1 MADDM
6 EKTEEPTSKK
16 IEDAKKEGN
25 VPKSQDVSSFVTL
38 LVAIGA
44 TFALFMFMSERIFE
58 LYKYYSS
65 LMGQEITKELVF
77 QIGLHS
83 LKELVFIVIPL
94 SLMVAISGVIAS
106 VMQFGFIFTTKPL
119 EPNLNKIDPIKGF
132 GKLFSLKKLL
142 DGLKI
147 TAKVA
152 VVFIVAFYFLIKF
165 TKELQSVVLYDLN
178 AQFMWLLE
186 KALILIAIMII
197 LFFVFAIVDLMLVRF
212 QYFKDLRMSKQ
223 EIKDEYKQ
231 MEGDPQVK
239 ARIKKLQMEMAQKRM
254 MSDIPSA
261 DVVIT
266 NPTHYAVALRYDKTK
281 ENAPRVIAKGVDNLA
296 LKIKEIAREHLIQ
309 IVENPPLAR
318 ELYKSC
324 DIDETIPETLFKA
337 VAEVLAFVYKARG
350 EKLN

>member
-1 MADDM
+1 
-6 EKTEEPTSKK
+6 
-16 IEDAKKEGN
+16 
-25 VPKSQDVSSFVTL
+25 
-38 LVAIGA
+38 
-44 TFALFMFMSERIFE
+44 
-58 LYKYYSS
+58 
-65 LMGQEITKELVF
+65 
-77 QIGLHS
+77 
-83 LKELVFIVIPL
+83 
-94 SLMVAISGVIAS
+94 
-106 VMQFGFIFTTKPL
+106 MQFGFIFTTKPL

-142 DGLKI
+142 DGAKI

-152 VVFIVAFYFLIKF
+152 VVFAVAFYFLIKF

-178 AQFMWLLE
+178 AQFMWLLD

-266 NPTHYAVALRYDKTK
+266 NPTHYGVALRYDKT
-281 ENAPRVIAKGVDNLA
+281 
-296 LKIKEIAREHLIQ
+296 
-309 IVENPPLAR
+309 
-318 ELYKSC
+318 
-324 DIDETIPETLFKA
+324 
-337 VAEVLAFVYKARG
+337 
-350 EKLN
+350 